1 MAAIL
6 DPTNQY

>member
-1 MAAIL
+1 MEIL